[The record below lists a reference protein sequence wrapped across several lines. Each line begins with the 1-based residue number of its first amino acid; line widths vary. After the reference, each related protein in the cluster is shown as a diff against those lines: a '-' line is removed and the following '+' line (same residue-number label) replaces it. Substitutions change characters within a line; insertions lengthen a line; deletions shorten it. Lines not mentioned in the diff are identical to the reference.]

1 MFMQMSLTTLP
12 IFKMLLKMLCSFRG
26 PVLYFQSIV
35 LLLLFLSLYGIVI
48 VCTLCVHI
56 SLLCI
61 PCYCTCTVCCCYCIV
76 WHQRLVWYTYCY
88 CTLYMAKLLHCMAS
102 EVGEVHPLLLLCI
115 HFLCLSV
122 ALCSI
127 RGWCGTLN
135 TIVWY
140 TYCYCTL
147 YTWQSY
153 CIVWHQRLVWYTPY
167 IRPLC
172 DCYCA
177 PHSLTMPQS
186 PSLLSSRLLLFL
198 YHIYVRYKY
207 QNMDMKYLRSPQ
219 FPSISRLL

>member
-1 MFMQMSLTTLP
+1 MITRNIHWAVIIVHANVTAKSEHYKFSRYRSKCYVPSVALSYTWDY
-12 IFKMLLKMLCSFRG
+12 I
-26 PVLYFQSIV
+26 QSIV
-35 LLLLFLSLYGIVI
+35 RWLLFLSLYGIVI
-48 VCTLCVHI
+48 VWTLCILV
-56 SLLCI
+56 CW
-61 PCYCTCTVCCCYCIV
+61 CYCTV

-88 CTLYMAKLLHCMAS
+88 CTL
-102 EVGEVHPLLLLCI
+102 
-115 HFLCLSV
+115 
-122 ALCSI
+122 
-127 RGWCGTLN
+127 N
-135 TIVWY
+135 
-140 TYCYCTL
+140 TYCYCIVC
-147 YTWQSY
+147 WCY

-219 FPSISRLL
+219 FPSISRLLWFLIFIQFFSLWFSVPSSTYLLTPVK